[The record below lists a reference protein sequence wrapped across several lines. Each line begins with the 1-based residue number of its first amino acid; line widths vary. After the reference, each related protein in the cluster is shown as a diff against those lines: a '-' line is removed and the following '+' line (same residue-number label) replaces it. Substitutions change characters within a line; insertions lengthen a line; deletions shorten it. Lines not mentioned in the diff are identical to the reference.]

1 MAGSDKKDSIW
12 LYNPNFPLAIV
23 FAILYSFPM
32 VIQFVQTILRYKSY
46 YFSVVFVGAA
56 FEVAGYIVRAVS
68 IKQPAQ
74 VSPYAVSSSFII
86 IAPLFVGAG
95 NYLLISR
102 LALRVLP
109 TSIKRIYRIPVGKLT
124 RIFVVCDVVTLLI
137 QASGSGIAS
146 SGNWKGKMAD
156 VGNNVL
162 IVGLAI
168 QLATFTF
175 FVVIVSKFHF
185 LTRKEGNVSDEA
197 GHAWKKVLFA
207 VYISSTLI
215 IIRCIYRLVE
225 FALGIWGY
233 PFTHEWM
240 FYVFEALP
248 MLPAIAIF
256 CLWHPAHYFASDR
269 LDRKSRSTSDVE
281 LQ

>member
-1 MAGSDKKDSIW
+1 M
-12 LYNPNFPLAIV
+12 
-23 FAILYSFPM
+23 
-32 VIQFVQTILRYKSY
+32 
-46 YFSVVFVGAA
+46 
-56 FEVAGYIVRAVS
+56 
-68 IKQPAQ
+68 
-74 VSPYAVSSSFII
+74 SSSFII

-109 TSIKRIYRIPVGKLT
+109 NSMKRIYRIPVGNLT

-175 FVVIVSKFHF
+175 FMVIVGKFHF
-185 LTRKEGNVSDEA
+185 LTWKGNVSEEA
-197 GHAWKKVLFA
+197 GHGWKRVLFA
-207 VYISSTLI
+207 VYISSMLI
-215 IIRCIYRLVE
+215 IV
-225 FALGIWGY
+225 
-233 PFTHEWM
+233 
-240 FYVFEALP
+240 
-248 MLPAIAIF
+248 
-256 CLWHPAHYFASDR
+256 CLS
-269 LDRKSRSTSDVE
+269 STPEPVDH
-281 LQ
+281 LI

>member
-1 MAGSDKKDSIW
+1 MAPKSGTSLIE
-12 LYNPNFPLAIV
+12 
-23 FAILYSFPM
+23 
-32 VIQFVQTILRYKSY
+32 IQ
-46 YFSVVFVGAA
+46 
-56 FEVAGYIVRAVS
+56 
-68 IKQPAQ
+68 
-74 VSPYAVSSSFII
+74 SPYAVSSSFII

-215 IIRCIYRLVE
+215 IVCCKLYAGLRGRSNMNLDPMHLSSGRIRSRN
-225 FALGIWGY
+225 LGISL
-233 PFTHEWM
+233 H
-240 FYVFEALP
+240 
-248 MLPAIAIF
+248 
-256 CLWHPAHYFASDR
+256 S
-269 LDRKSRSTSDVE
+269 
-281 LQ
+281 